1 MFTKYFNY
9 LSFFLKSTNQHGVHS
24 PFIYQFVTKGLY
36 KKTKSLPV
44 LNNDTRLDKL
54 PKKERKIV
62 AKILSFF
69 NIDTIYYNTLEK
81 EETITKELILVY
93 LEHVKNWNT
102 TYLNTKHIILIKGIH
117 DATENNK
124 SWKKII
130 CQTENIVTV
139 DLFYFG
145 IIFFRPKQAKEHF
158 IIRI

>member
-9 LSFFLKSTNQHGVHS
+9 LSFLLKSTNQHGVHS

-36 KKTKSLPV
+36 KKTNSLPV
-44 LNNDTRLDKL
+44 LNSDTRLDKL

-62 AKILSFF
+62 AKILNYF

-93 LEHVKNWNT
+93 LEHVKNWNII
-102 TYLNTKHIILIKGIH
+102 YLNTKHIILIKGIH
-117 DATENNK
+117 HGTENNK